1 VTEHLVDAAK
11 PARSR
16 IGINARLLGSGEG
29 YRRAGVSRYISELLS
44 HLEEVDPGGE
54 YVVFLPAG
62 SAIPFSHQIR
72 VSTQTTEGPTR
83 RVLWEQ
89 LELPRAARRE
99 RLALLHSPVNVQ
111 PVFLPC
117 PGVVTVMDLSFL
129 VYPRSFKPQQRLYQS
144 LFTRVSARRA
154 SRVIAISLQTA
165 QDLVRR
171 CGTSASKITVIY
183 PGVDSA
189 FRPLDPAE
197 KGSFRQR
204 RELPE
209 RFILFVGT
217 LEPRKNLP
225 MLLRAFAQ
233 ARSRLPAGFKLI
245 LAGGR
250 GWLYEPILRTIEE
263 LGLESEVILPGF
275 VPDDELP
282 LWYNCA
288 DVFAYPSLYEGF
300 GLPALEAMACG
311 CPVMA
316 ARSSSL
322 PEVVGDAGLLLSQ
335 DQPEAWAEELVRV
348 CSDEAL
354 RAELRSLGLGRAERF
369 SWAKMTR
376 ETVQVYRE
384 VLSGG
389 A

>member
-1 VTEHLVDAAK
+1 M
-11 PARSR
+11 
-16 IGINARLLGSGEG
+16 LGSGKG

-44 HLEEVDPGGE
+44 HLEKVDPRGE
-54 YVVFLPAG
+54 YVVFLPTG
-62 SAIPFSHQIR
+62 STIPLSTQAR
-72 VSTQTTEGPTR
+72 VSTQTTEGAIR

-129 VYPRSFKPQQRLYQS
+129 VYPRSFKPQQRLYQT
-144 LFTRVSARRA
+144 LFTRLSSKRAARL
-154 SRVIAISLQTA
+154 IAISLQTA
-165 QDLVRR
+165 KDLVHR
-171 CGTSASKITVIY
+171 CGTDASKITVIY
-183 PGVDSA
+183 PGVDST
-189 FRPLDPAE
+189 FRPLEAAATS
-197 KGSFRQR
+197 SFRQSR
-204 RELPE
+204 GLPE

-225 MLLRAFAQ
+225 MLLRSFHQ
-233 ARSRLPAGFKLI
+233 ARSRLPAGYKMI

-275 VPDDELP
+275 VPDEELA

-288 DVFAYPSLYEGF
+288 DVFVYPSLYEGF

-322 PEVVGDAGLLLSQ
+322 PEVVGDAGLLLSP
-335 DQPEAWAEELVRV
+335 DQPEVWAEELVRV

-354 RAELRSLGLGRAERF
+354 RTKLRSLGIARAERF
-369 SWAKMTR
+369 SWAKMAG
-376 ETVQVYRE
+376 ETVKIYRE

>member
-1 VTEHLVDAAK
+1 MIEQPVNVAK
-11 PARSR
+11 RTRPR
-16 IGINARLLGSGEG
+16 IGINAHLLGSGEG
-29 YRRAGVSRYISELLS
+29 YRRAGVSRYISELLG
-44 HLEEVDPGGE
+44 HLEEADSEGD
-54 YVVFLPAG
+54 YVAFVPAD
-62 SAIPFSHQIR
+62 SSIPPSHQFR
-72 VSTQTTEGPTR
+72 VLREPSQGPAR

-89 LELPRAARRE
+89 LELPRLARRE

-111 PVFLPC
+111 PLLLPC
-117 PGVVTVMDLSFL
+117 RGVVTVMDLSFL
-129 VYPRSFKPQQRLYQS
+129 VYPQSFKPKQRLYQTI
-144 LFTRVSARRA
+144 FTRMSATRA

-171 CGTSASKITVIY
+171 CGTAASKITVIY
-183 PGVDSA
+183 PGVDGV
-189 FRPLDPAE
+189 FRPLGPGDTS
-197 KGSFRQR
+197 SFRQR
-204 RELPE
+204 RGLPE

-225 MLLRAFAQ
+225 MLLRAFSQ
-233 ARSRLPAGFKLI
+233 ARSRLPAGFKLV

-250 GWLYEPILRTIEE
+250 GWLYEPILRSIEE
-263 LGLESEVILPGF
+263 LGLGSEVILPGF
-275 VPDDELP
+275 VPDEELP

-288 DVFAYPSLYEGF
+288 DVFVYPSLYEGF

-335 DQPEAWAEELVRV
+335 DQPEVWAEQLVSL
-348 CSDEAL
+348 CSDESERAAMRL
-354 RAELRSLGLGRAERF
+354 RGIERARRF
-369 SWAKMTR
+369 SWTKMAR
-376 ETVQVYRE
+376 ETVYVYRE
-384 VLSGG
+384 VLSGD